1 MQFQISS
8 RWENRKRDTGVIKIR
23 VLKKKLLA
31 NNFALSDEE
40 DITSGLLNRGVI
52 ADLTLFRTLL
62 AIHQKS

>member
-8 RWENRKRDTGVIKIR
+8 RWENRKRDTEGIKIR

-31 NNFALSDEE
+31 NNFALSDAE
-40 DITSGLLNRGVI
+40 DITSRLLNRGVI